1 MGKTEASGKITAEHL
16 NRKAVVYLRQSSE
29 QQVRLNTESQR
40 LQYSLADRARELGFQ
55 QVEVIDQDLGAS
67 AALGAK
73 ERKGFQQLI
82 AAIALGQVG
91 MVLSR
96 EVSRLSRTDRDWCQ
110 LQEVCQVFGVLLAD
124 AERVY
129 DLSSLDDQLVLGI
142 KGTMSVME
150 LKVLKMRLMEGMQAK
165 ARRGELFRKLAPGYV
180 QDGQGHVVK
189 DPDVRVAEAIALV
202 FRKFGELQ
210 SVRQTYLWFHHQGI
224 ELPVNKSQGDGPRII
239 WKLPSHSFVAYV
251 LRNPFY
257 AGAYVYGQRPS
268 QMRWVDGK
276 LVKVTA
282 GYREPE
288 DCDVFIRD
296 HHEGYISWAE
306 YEENRRRM
314 RGNNLKIDPDASVAA
329 VRSGHGL
336 LTRLLR
342 CGRCGRKLHVRYWG
356 RAGTAARYVCG
367 GDYDQGGSYCLAFGG
382 STVDRRFGE
391 ELLRVI
397 SPLGMA
403 ASLHAV
409 ESCSQATSD
418 ERRALE
424 RQLQEA
430 EYAARRAFE
439 QYDEVDPR
447 NRLVAAELE
456 QRWNATLAEVE
467 RLTATLE
474 ELDPEPVA
482 LTMAEQE
489 AILAL
494 GEDFARVWESP
505 DCPPQLKKR
514 IVATVVEEV
523 LVDEKATEMGSQLV
537 FTIHWKGGSHTQFE
551 MPKPRSGIGGKTALE
566 DVDIIRRMAVR
577 YGDDQIARVLTKLKR
592 RTATGKR
599 WNVTRVA
606 SVRQRYGIS
615 GRRHARP
622 DPEILTL
629 AQAAAYGGVSDTTIR
644 RLVEAEV
651 LECNQVVPWAPWEI
665 RREDLDAGPVR
676 SLLQQVRETGKL
688 DLKGVRSAGQGSLFD
703 RPHREEQTQV
713 S

>member
-1 MGKTEASGKITAEHL
+1 MRNPEASGKLTAEHL
-16 NRKAVVYLRQSSE
+16 RRKAVVYLRQSSE

-40 LQYSLADRARELGFQ
+40 LQYGLADRARDLGFH

-82 AAIALGQVG
+82 AQIALGQVG

-96 EVSRLSRTDRDWCQ
+96 EVSRLSRTDKDWCQ
-110 LQEVCQVFGVLLAD
+110 LQEVCQVFDVLLAD

-129 DLSSLDDQLVLGI
+129 DLSSIDDQLVLGI

-165 ARRGELFRKLAPGYV
+165 ARRGELIRRLAAGYV
-180 QDGQGHVVK
+180 QDGQGQVVK
-189 DPDVRVAEAIALV
+189 DPDARVAQAIALV
-202 FRKFGELQ
+202 FGKFGELQ
-210 SVRQTYLWFHHQGI
+210 SVRQTYLWFHHQGV
-224 ELPVNKSQGDGPRII
+224 ELPVNRIRGDGPRLI
-239 WKLPSHSFVAYV
+239 WKLPSHSFVSNV

-257 AGAYVYGQRPS
+257 AGAYVYGQRPTE
-268 QMRWVDGK
+268 MRWVDDK
-276 LVKVTA
+276 LVKVT
-282 GYREPE
+282 GSYREPE
-288 DCDVFIRD
+288 ACDVFIRD
-296 HHEGYISWAE
+296 HHEGYISWSE
-306 YEENRRRM
+306 YQENRQRM

-356 RAGTAARYVCG
+356 RAGTAARYGCI
-367 GDYDQGGSYCLAFGG
+367 GDYDEGGSYCLVFGG

-403 ASLHAV
+403 ASLQAI
-409 ESCSQATSD
+409 ESGSQATSD
-418 ERRALE
+418 ERQALE

-430 EYAARRAFE
+430 EYAACRAFE

-447 NRLVAAELE
+447 NRLVATELE
-456 QRWNATLAEVE
+456 QRWNAKLEDVE
-467 RLTATLE
+467 RLTAALE

-489 AILAL
+489 AILSL
-494 GEDFARVWESP
+494 GEDFEAVWQNP
-505 DCPPQLKKR
+505 DCAQQLKKR
-514 IVATVVEEV
+514 IVRTVVEEV
-523 LVDEKATEMGSQLV
+523 IVDEKEPENQLV

-551 MPKPRSGIGGKTALE
+551 MPKPPSGVGGKTALE

-577 YGDDQIARVLTKLKR
+577 YGDDEIARVLSKHKR

-599 WNVTRVA
+599 WNVTRIK
-606 SVRQRYGIS
+606 SVRQRYRIP
-615 GRRHARP
+615 GRRTARP
-622 DPEILTL
+622 NPEILTL
-629 AQAAAYGGVSDTTIR
+629 AQAACYGGVSDTTIR
-644 RLVEAEV
+644 RLVEAKI
-651 LECNQVVPWAPWEI
+651 LEYNQVVPWAPWEI
-665 RREDLDAGPVR
+665 RRADMDREPVR
-676 SLLQQVRETGKL
+676 SLLQRVRETGRL
-688 DLKGVRSAGQGSLFD
+688 DLQGVRSVGQGSLFD
-703 RPHREEQTQV
+703 PSQREEQTQV